1 MLVLVLV
8 VELVEA
14 VVVLESW
21 AWFRLL
27 DVALPLFVSRARR
40 CCVLRDVLAA
50 GSLMCWCCWVAGGR
64 KEEVVVVENRQG
76 GR

>member
-8 VELVEA
+8 LVEA

-27 DVALPLFVSRARR
+27 DVALPLFVSRTRR

-64 KEEVVVVENRQG
+64 KEEVVVENRQG